1 MRHQGTLI
9 CSPGESSELRCVNS
23 AGGEPDLTTE
33 TLQGGTARLVS
44 ALAIPAYLLSG
55 WEPPYF
61 YLIPECYIV
70 RLSCRFFP
78 SVESDQARRQLQIQG
93 LVLILIATS
102 SPLFNSSSPKAFN
115 PPPSISRPFRRPS
128 RRLPHLPH
136 LKPLPDLRS
145 PPDLPPLA
153 EPAFV
158 PHPRVEKEPHGL
170 GRSRRARFRWVSLQV
185 SARGPLPVGRPLGGA
200 GAGGGDQEDAGAQG
214 EHVGEGG
221 RERRCGNRREH
232 LCESFASETGRA
244 AEGELTGSM
253 QSTFIRQEIARF
265 AGVPERQ
272 MARDEKAL
280 IM

>member
-115 PPPSISRPFRRPS
+115 PRLRSLVLFVALLAAYLTSLTSNHCPTSVLRPTFLPSPNPPSSPILASKKSLTGWVVVAEHDSDGYLFRY
-128 RRLPHLPH
+128 
-136 LKPLPDLRS
+136 LRA
-145 PPDLPPLA
+145 D
-153 EPAFV
+153 
-158 PHPRVEKEPHGL
+158 H
-170 GRSRRARFRWVSLQV
+170 SL
-185 SARGPLPVGRPLGGA
+185 LGGLWVGPA
-200 GAGGGDQEDAGAQG
+200 REEVIRRMQELKVNMWEKVDENAV
-214 EHVGEGG
+214 VGTAESIYVS
-221 RERRCGNRREH
+221 RSQARR
-232 LCESFASETGRA
+232 
-244 AEGELTGSM
+244 GELPKGS
-253 QSTFIRQEIARF
+253 
-265 AGVPERQ
+265 
-272 MARDEKAL
+272 
-280 IM
+280 